1 MGDRHLSLETMAKWL
16 TGRLEHDDLLR
27 DVVPHHL
34 EQCSGCRQAYET
46 LEILKQEVGHWD
58 EEVALLE
65 TREAP
70 DLAALLHQTAPEL
83 RADLIEEE
91 ESLHTW
97 GLCHLLLKR
106 SLAAARQDPGSAFD
120 LADQAVRL
128 TAHLGSTY
136 DPQWVLGLRA
146 RALACRANAR
156 RVLGELRGAES
167 DFRKARGCLDRSGM
181 EGSRFEAEVLDLE
194 SSLRRDQRRFGSAL
208 DLAEQ
213 ALGLYRKIQDSH
225 GTAKVYLKKA
235 KILEDSNDLEGAIE
249 LLRRPEE
256 AIDPE
261 REPHLYALARYNL
274 VCCLSEAGQLEEAQD
289 FLPEVR
295 TRFQETAQPAARPGE
310 VALGRRENRLRS
322 WQERQERGGGDRVSR
337 GAGGVPGSQHG
348 LQRGAGGSRS
358 CGAAVKAGE
367 GNRAEAARGG
377 VDGRVR
383 GERDQPG
390 VHGGLDPVP
399 ARVRR
404 GADDRRAGS
413 PTRRASAAA
422 EGVGPSEQK
431 QPASSPS

>member
-27 DVVPHHL
+27 EVVPHHL

-46 LEILKQEVGHWD
+46 LETLKQEVGHWD

-70 DLAALLHQTAPEL
+70 DLAALLDQTAPEL

-128 TAHLGSTY
+128 TAHLGSAY

-156 RVLGELRGAES
+156 RVLGELLGAES

-213 ALGLYRKIQDSH
+213 ALGLYRKIQDFH
-225 GTAKVYLKKA
+225 GTGKMFLQKA

-261 REPHLYALARYNL
+261 REPHLYATARFNL
-274 VCCLSEAGQLEEAQD
+274 TCCLVRLGRHQEAESL
-289 FLPEVR
+289 LPEVR
-295 TRFQETAQPAARPGE
+295 SRFRDTAQPLDS
-310 VALGRRENRLRS
+310 VRLR
-322 WQERQERGGGDRVSR
+322 WTE
-337 GAGGVPGSQHG
+337 GAIAFG
-348 LQRGAGGSRS
+348 LG
-358 CGAAVKAGE
+358 KDE
-367 GNRAEAARGG
+367 EAEAAFQE
-377 VDGRVR
+377 VQAEFLALNMDYNAALVA
-383 GERDQPG
+383 
-390 VHGGLDPVP
+390 LDLAVLLSKQG
-399 ARVRR
+399 R
-404 GADDRRAGS
+404 GAELKRLAVDLLAAFEAREISRESTAVLILFQRACEEERM
-413 PTRRASAAA
+413 TA
-422 EGVGPSEQK
+422 ELARQLAGLLRQRKG
-431 QPASSPS
+431 

>member
-27 DVVPHHL
+27 EVVPHHL

-46 LEILKQEVGHWD
+46 LETLKQEVGHWD

-70 DLAALLHQTAPEL
+70 DLATLLDQTAPEL

-213 ALGLYRKIQDSH
+213 ALDLYRKIQDSH

-256 AIDPE
+256 AIDLE
-261 REPHLYALARYNL
+261 REPHLYATARFNL
-274 VCCLSEAGQLEEAQD
+274 TCCLVRLGRHQD
-289 FLPEVR
+289 AESLLPEVR
-295 TRFQETAQPAARPGE
+295 SRFRDTAQPLDS
-310 VALGRRENRLRS
+310 VRLR
-322 WQERQERGGGDRVSR
+322 WTEGAIAFGLGKDQE
-337 GAGGVPGSQHG
+337 
-348 LQRGAGGSRS
+348 
-358 CGAAVKAGE
+358 
-367 GNRAEAARGG
+367 AEAAFRE
-377 VDGRVR
+377 VQAEFLALNMDYNAALVA
-383 GERDQPG
+383 
-390 VHGGLDPVP
+390 LDLAVLLSKQG
-399 ARVRR
+399 R
-404 GADDRRAGS
+404 GAELKRLAVDLMAAFEAREIYRESTAVLILFQRACEEERM
-413 PTRRASAAA
+413 TA
-422 EGVGPSEQK
+422 ELARQLAGLLRQRKG
-431 QPASSPS
+431 

>member
-16 TGRLEHDDLLR
+16 TGRLEHDDLLLE
-27 DVVPHHL
+27 VVPHHL

-46 LEILKQEVGHWD
+46 LETLKQEVGHWD

-70 DLAALLHQTAPEL
+70 DLAALLDQTAPEE

-128 TAHLGSTY
+128 TAHLGSAY

-194 SSLRRDQRRFGSAL
+194 SSLRRDQRRFRSAL
-208 DLAEQ
+208 NLAEQ

-261 REPHLYALARYNL
+261 REPHFYAMARFNL
-274 VCCLSEAGQLEEAQD
+274 ICCLSEAGQLEEAQD
-289 FLPEVR
+289 LLPEVR
-295 TRFQETAQPAARPGE
+295 TRFQETAQPLDR
-310 VALGRRENRLRS
+310 VRLR
-322 WQERQERGGGDRVSR
+322 WEEARI
-337 GAGGVPGSQHG
+337 AFG
-348 LQRGAGGSRS
+348 LG
-358 CGAAVKAGE
+358 KHE
-367 GNRAEAARGG
+367 EAEAAFRE
-377 VDGRVR
+377 VQA
-383 GERDQPG
+383 EFLA
-390 VHGGLDPVP
+390 LDMDYNAALV
-399 ARVRR
+399 ALDLAVLLSKQGR
-404 GADDRRAGS
+404 GAELKRLAVELMAAFEAREIYRESTAVLILFQRACEEERM
-413 PTRRASAAA
+413 TA
-422 EGVGPSEQK
+422 ELARQLAGLLRQRKG
-431 QPASSPS
+431 

>member
-16 TGRLEHDDLLR
+16 TGRLEHDDVLLE
-27 DVVPHHL
+27 VVPHHL

-46 LEILKQEVGHWD
+46 LEALKQEVGHWD

-70 DLAALLHQTAPEL
+70 DLAALLDQRPPEE

-120 LADQAVRL
+120 LADQAVGL

-156 RVLGELRGAES
+156 RVLGELRSAES

-194 SSLRRDQRRFGSAL
+194 SSLRRDQRRFESAL

-225 GTAKVYLKKA
+225 GTGKMFLQKA
-235 KILEDSNDLEGAIE
+235 KILEDSSNLDGAIE

-256 AIDPE
+256 AIDSE
-261 REPHLYALARYNL
+261 REPHLYATARFNL
-274 VCCLSEAGQLEEAQD
+274 LCCLVRGGRHQD
-289 FLPEVR
+289 AESLLPEVR
-295 TRFQETAQPAARPGE
+295 ARFRVTAQPLDNVRLRWTEGAVAFGLGQDQEAETAFREVQAEFLALHMDYNAAL
-310 VALGRRENRLRS
+310 VALDRAVLLSKQGRGTELKQLAVDLMATFEAREIHRESTAVLILFQRACEEERMTADLARQLAGLLR
-322 WQERQERGGGDRVSR
+322 
-337 GAGGVPGSQHG
+337 
-348 LQRGAGGSRS
+348 QRKG
-358 CGAAVKAGE
+358 
-367 GNRAEAARGG
+367 
-377 VDGRVR
+377 
-383 GERDQPG
+383 
-390 VHGGLDPVP
+390 
-399 ARVRR
+399 
-404 GADDRRAGS
+404 
-413 PTRRASAAA
+413 
-422 EGVGPSEQK
+422 
-431 QPASSPS
+431 

>member
-16 TGRLEHDDLLR
+16 TGRLEHDDLLLE
-27 DVVPHHL
+27 VVPHHL

-46 LEILKQEVGHWD
+46 LETLKQEIGHWD

-70 DLAALLHQTAPEL
+70 DLAALLDQTASEE

-128 TAHLGSTY
+128 TAHLGSAY

-167 DFRKARGCLDRSGM
+167 DFRKARGCLDRSDM

-208 DLAEQ
+208 HLAEQ

-225 GTAKVYLKKA
+225 GTGKMFLQEA
-235 KILEDSNDLEGAIE
+235 KILEESNDLEGAIE

-261 REPHLYALARYNL
+261 REPHLYAMARYNL
-274 VCCLSEAGQLEEAQD
+274 VSCLSDAGLNEEAKGL
-289 FLPEVR
+289 LPEIR
-295 TRFQETAQPAARPGE
+295 TRFQETAQPLDR
-310 VALGRRENRLRS
+310 VRLR
-322 WQERQERGGGDRVSR
+322 WTEGGI
-337 GAGGVPGSQHG
+337 AFG
-348 LQRGAGGSRS
+348 LGQDH
-358 CGAAVKAGE
+358 E
-367 GNRAEAARGG
+367 AEAAFRE
-377 VDGRVR
+377 VQAEFLALNMDHNAALVA
-383 GERDQPG
+383 
-390 VHGGLDPVP
+390 LDLAVLLSKQG
-399 ARVRR
+399 R
-404 GADDRRAGS
+404 GAELKRL
-413 PTRRASAAA
+413 AA
-422 EGVGPSEQK
+422 ELMAEFEAREIYRESTAVLILFQRACEEERMTAELARQLAGLLRQRKG
-431 QPASSPS
+431 

>member
-1 MGDRHLSLETMAKWL
+1 MGDRHLSLEIMAKWL
-16 TGRLEHDDLLR
+16 TGRLEHDDLLLE
-27 DVVPHHL
+27 VVPHHL

-46 LEILKQEVGHWD
+46 LETLKQEVGHWD

-70 DLAALLHQTAPEL
+70 DLAALLDQTAPEE
-83 RADLIEEE
+83 RAGLIEEE

-97 GLCHLLLKR
+97 GLCDLLLKR

-128 TAHLGSTY
+128 TAHLGSAY

-167 DFRKARGCLDRSGM
+167 DFRKARGCLDRSDM

-213 ALGLYRKIQDSH
+213 ALGLYRTIQDSH

-261 REPHLYALARYNL
+261 REPHLYATARFNL
-274 VCCLSEAGQLEEAQD
+274 TCCLIRLGRHQEAESL
-289 FLPEVR
+289 LPEVR
-295 TRFQETAQPAARPGE
+295 SRFRDTAQPLDS
-310 VALGRRENRLRS
+310 VRLR
-322 WQERQERGGGDRVSR
+322 WTE
-337 GAGGVPGSQHG
+337 GAIAFG
-348 LQRGAGGSRS
+348 LG
-358 CGAAVKAGE
+358 KNE
-367 GNRAEAARGG
+367 EAEAAFRE
-377 VDGRVR
+377 VQAEFLSLNMDYNAALVA
-383 GERDQPG
+383 
-390 VHGGLDPVP
+390 LDLAVLLSKQG
-399 ARVRR
+399 R
-404 GADDRRAGS
+404 GAELKRLAVDLMAAFEAREIYRESTAVLILFQRACEEERM
-413 PTRRASAAA
+413 TA
-422 EGVGPSEQK
+422 ELARQLAGLLRQK
-431 QPASSPS
+431 KG